1 MGDPHDFDPHP
12 QPLDAI
18 SWTPPRFLRRHAER
32 SARRRRNRRLVLA
45 GVLGAFA
52 LAFIFTDG
60 GLLSILVRRMRV
72 QRLEQKVAAL
82 EARQKW
88 LQGEV
93 ERRRSDPETLE
104 RIAREQYG
112 MVREGEKLIRVLDV
126 SEEEA
131 RQAEKAQAEMRK
143 RAESEAEKGDKLPQ
157 EAQRSSPGARPHP

>member
-32 SARRRRNRRLVLA
+32 SARRRRNRRLAAA

-72 QRLEQKVAAL
+72 QRLEHKVAAL
-82 EARQKW
+82 EARRNW

-112 MVREGEKLIRVLDV
+112 MVRDGEKLIRILQV

-131 RQAEKAQAEMRK
+131 RRAEKAQAEMRK
-143 RAESEAEKGDKLPQ
+143 RAEAAAENADRLPQ
-157 EAQRSSPGARPHP
+157 EAQRSGSRPHP

>member
-1 MGDPHDFDPHP
+1 MGDPHDFDPNP
-12 QPLDAI
+12 QPLDTI

-45 GVLGAFA
+45 AVLGAFA
-52 LAFIFTDG
+52 LAFLFTDG
-60 GLLSILVRRMRV
+60 GLLSIWVRRVRV
-72 QRLEQKVAAL
+72 QRLERKVAAL

-88 LQGEV
+88 LQAEV

-112 MVREGEKLIRVLDV
+112 MVREGEKLIRILEV

-131 RQAEKAQAEMRK
+131 RQAEKAQEEMRK
-143 RAESEAEKGDKLPQ
+143 RAESEAQAERLPQ
-157 EAQRSSPGARPHP
+157 EARRSSPRPHP